1 MAHRAVTTDFA
12 PAIRNSLANPTTP
25 SLLIFPRAVWQ
36 ALRTTMSAVTFSLET
51 SSTVR
56 QLGFLVASV
65 TLIELEEIHNVTFL
79 VAHIHD
85 HIKSEQL
92 IATPILTTH
101 LY

>member
-1 MAHRAVTTDFA
+1 
-12 PAIRNSLANPTTP
+12 
-25 SLLIFPRAVWQ
+25 
-36 ALRTTMSAVTFSLET
+36 LET

-92 IATPILTTH
+92 IVTPILTTH